1 VSRTS
6 IPIWLLLAAALFVV
20 ALAALVIQSVSRDP
34 PPGYPISDLPGR
46 PEATGLIA
54 DRVIT
59 LDARD
64 ADRWTRLDLSRTTV
78 ADDASRW
85 DLAARR
91 FRLIVN
97 GGPGFAGEAGV
108 ISQEGG
114 YEAIVEAPPD
124 GYVGS
129 SISAGGDTVNSE
141 LARWYD
147 YGFFSHLLTP
157 KDIAYVLRTADGRY
171 AKFRIIGYY
180 CPGAEPGCLTIEY
193 TYQGDGSRRL
203 IE

>member
-1 VSRTS
+1 MSRAPA
-6 IPIWLLLAAALFVV
+6 PIWLLLAATLFVA
-20 ALAALVIQSVSRDP
+20 ALAALVIRSVSRDP
-34 PPGYPISDLPGR
+34 PPGYPVTDLAAQ
-46 PEATGLIA
+46 PEPTGLIA
-54 DRVIT
+54 NRTIT

-64 ADRWTRLDLSRTTV
+64 AERWIRLDLSRATL
-78 ADDASRW
+78 ADGESLW
-85 DLAARR
+85 DLAVSR

-97 GGPGFAGEAGV
+97 GGPGFVGSAGV
-108 ISQEGG
+108 IALEGD
-114 YEAIVEAPPD
+114 YEAMAEAPAN

-129 SISAGGDTVNSE
+129 AISAGDTVNSE

-157 KDIAYVLRTADGRY
+157 KDVVYVLRTADGKY
-171 AKFRIIGYY
+171 AKFRIVGYY

-203 IE
+203 VDE